1 MVREFKLK
9 NEKGQEYSLMD
20 IERYCLLTEPSGLG
34 YSYSTEYEQLGNSFF
49 TNLRKLEQGIITGV
63 ANFLNYENFM
73 NFGNFVESTKKLQ
86 FVYSIPYEGKKKT
99 FYRDINIKSIG
110 KSEKQKDGVL
120 SETVEFECLSLWYE
134 QNETTFKIEPQANE
148 MRWNF
153 KWDTIFNDNSSQ
165 SINYENK
172 GQTDAPIFFEING
185 PTSNL
190 ILQIYENSELV
201 QEVKVKA
208 NILKYEKLIYSSKEN
223 EFAIK
228 KIKTDGTEESLFDL
242 DIIDF
247 ENNNVIRIPKDAIC
261 ELRIKADNVIENA
274 KLTIYPQYK
283 CV

>member
-134 QNETTFKIEPQANE
+134 QNETIFKIQPQTDE
-148 MRWNF
+148 IRWNF
-153 KWDTIFNDNSSQ
+153 NWDTIFNDNSSQ

-172 GQTDAPIFFEING
+172 GHTEAPINLEVEG
-185 PTSNL
+185 PVSNL
-190 ILQIYENSELV
+190 ILSVYVNEELV
-201 QEVKVKA
+201 QEIKIKA
-208 NILKYEKLIYSSKEN
+208 NILKYEKLIYNSKAN
-223 EFAIK
+223 EFAII

-242 DIIDF
+242 DLIDF
-247 ENNNVIRIPKDAIC
+247 ENNNVIRLPKNKIC
-261 ELRIKADNVIENA
+261 ELRLKADNAIENA
-274 KLTIYPQYK
+274 KLTIFPQYV

>member
-1 MVREFKLK
+1 MHVRRFLLE
-9 NEKGQEYSLMD
+9 NEKGEQFRMD
-20 IERYCLLTEPSGLG
+20 NLDEGCFLTSPSGLG
-34 YSYSTEYEQLGNSFF
+34 YSYNVNFVQLGYDFIEN
-49 TNLRKLEQGIITGV
+49 NRKINQQILKGTAYFKSYNMV
-63 ANFLNYENFM
+63 KNFIDY
-73 NFGNFVESTKKLQ
+73 VESAKNLKWI
-86 FVYSIPYEGKKKT
+86 YKIPFENEEKI
-99 FYRDINIKSIG
+99 FYRDVVITKLDKTEKSGRWLACPI
-110 KSEKQKDGVL
+110 
-120 SETVEFECLSLWYE
+120 EFASKSLWYE
-134 QNETTFKIEPQANE
+134 QNETIFKIEPQKNE

-172 GQTDAPIFFEING
+172 GQTDAPIFFEISG
-185 PTSNL
+185 PISNL

-208 NILKYEKLIYSSKEN
+208 NILKYERLIYSSKEN

-247 ENNNVIRIPKDAIC
+247 ENNNVIRIPQNKIC
-261 ELRIKADNVIENA
+261 ELRIRADNTIENA

>member
-20 IERYCLLTEPSGLG
+20 IEKYCLLTEPSGLG

-73 NFGNFVESTKKLQ
+73 DFGNFVESAKKLQ
-86 FVYSIPYEGKKKT
+86 LVYSIPYEGKKKT

-134 QNETTFKIEPQANE
+134 QNETTFKIEPQKNE

-172 GQTDAPIFFEING
+172 GQTDAPIFFEISG

-190 ILQIYENSELV
+190 ILQIYKNSELV

-208 NILKYEKLIYSSKEN
+208 NILKYERLIYSSKEN

-228 KIKTDGTEESLFDL
+228 KFKTDGTEESLFDL

-247 ENNNVIRIPKDAIC
+247 ENNNVIRIPKDTIC
-261 ELRIKADNVIENA
+261 ELRIKSDNVIENA

-283 CV
+283 CI